1 MLKGIIQ
8 FGNCFLFA
16 NRLVSCRSVNIW
28 DNSQGCY
35 FFGLLIHN
43 NFYIFADLFLLIN
56 LMKSFTE
63 DTITAIA
70 TPSGVGAI
78 SVIRVS
84 GPLSFEITDRIF
96 KGKVKLSDSDSH
108 TIHYGEILS
117 ENGDLIDDVLVS
129 VFRNPHSY
137 TGEDSIEIS
146 THGNP
151 LISKR
156 IIELLLKNGVRAAD
170 PGEFTRRAYLN
181 NRIDLVQAEAVA
193 DVISSRTDAS
203 LRGARNQLNGLLS
216 QKVDEIRNSLVN
228 ASSFV
233 ELELDFAEEDVE
245 FINLGELRKRVENIR
260 VEIEDLLKSY
270 SFGKIIKDGV
280 NVALVG
286 KPNVGKSSLLN
297 YILKESRA
305 IVSHIPG
312 TTRDIIREDVS
323 IDGILFRLYDTA
335 GIRISEDLIEKEG
348 VLRSRQAVKDADIV
362 LLISDVDQGL
372 PRELFDEICSMT
384 DGTKILNVL
393 NKIDLRR
400 EIDSGFDS
408 AISALTG
415 EGIENLFSLMEE
427 KATGSSSYSEKG
439 AVVSNSR
446 HYECLRRARES
457 LEKVEESIQNKMS
470 GEFISVDLR
479 KAADDLGEI
488 IGIVTSDDIL
498 NNIFTKFCI
507 GK

>member
-1 MLKGIIQ
+1 
-8 FGNCFLFA
+8 
-16 NRLVSCRSVNIW
+16 
-28 DNSQGCY
+28 
-35 FFGLLIHN
+35 
-43 NFYIFADLFLLIN
+43 
-56 LMKSFTE
+56 MKKFTE

-70 TPSGVGAI
+70 TPSGAGAI

-84 GPLSFEITDRIF
+84 GPHSFEITDSIF
-96 KGKVKLSDSDSH
+96 QGKKRLSDSESH
-108 TIHYGEILS
+108 TIHYGEIADDEGAL
-117 ENGDLIDDVLVS
+117 LDDVLIS

-137 TGEDSIEIS
+137 TGEDSVEIS

-151 LISKR
+151 LISKQ
-156 IIELLLKNGVRAAD
+156 IIELLMKKGARQAE
-170 PGEFTRRAYLN
+170 PGEFTKRAYLN
-181 NRIDLVQAEAVA
+181 NRIDLAQAEAVA
-193 DVISSRTDAS
+193 DIISSRTDAS
-203 LRGARNQLNGLLS
+203 LRGARNQLDGMLS
-216 QKVDEIRNSLVN
+216 KKVDEIRSSLINV
-228 ASSFV
+228 SSFV

-245 FINLGELRKRVENIR
+245 FVNLDELRIR
-260 VEIEDLLKSY
+260 IQKVKAEIETLLKSY
-270 SFGKIIKDGV
+270 SFGKVLKDGV

-335 GIRISEDLIEKEG
+335 GIRVSEDIIEKEG

-362 LLISDVDQGL
+362 LLISDVEQG
-372 PRELFDEICSMT
+372 RSDELLEEIKEFTDEN
-384 DGTKILNVL
+384 KILNVL
-393 NKIDLRR
+393 NKIDLGSN
-400 EIDSGFDS
+400 DAKNYD
-408 AISALTG
+408 ATISAFTG
-415 EGIENLFSLMEE
+415 EGIENLFLLMQE
-427 KATGSSSYSEKG
+427 KAFGTSSYSEKG
-439 AVVSNSR
+439 AIVSNSR
-446 HYECLRRARES
+446 HYECLRRAKET
-457 LEKVEESIQNKMS
+457 LEKAEESIENKMS